1 LALQTKAFKI
11 AFMPIRFLVWS
22 SLLWAATLGAA
33 PRSVPFWSQLPGVKT
48 DGSILLPNQWS
59 LRPSGRQVALGDFPV
74 NLAVH
79 PSGKFVVALHSGFG
93 SHELVSIHLP
103 DGKVIA
109 RALLPETFY
118 GVAFS
123 PDGRRIYASGAGAE
137 VIHEFEFDSGNFGHR
152 QEIPLR
158 EPSSRGVPSGL
169 AVSSDGGRIYSANV
183 YGQDVVVA
191 DLSSRLPVSGFPLR
205 PGMPVTDLSQTRVSP
220 EPALAAAEK
229 RAAAKLDELPPD
241 APFPY
246 TCVLDEVHH
255 RLYVSLWGA
264 SAVAVLDSNSGRMLD
279 RWETG
284 EHPCEMV
291 ISRNQRWLY
300 VANASRNSVTV
311 LDTESGK
318 AVETLS
324 SAMQP
329 GDPPGSTPN
338 SLALSPDERQLFIAN
353 AGNNNLAVFDVSTP
367 GRSRP
372 MGFIPVG
379 WYPTSVRVTP
389 DGRHLLVANG
399 KGISSKANRHGSQPG
414 RELPESVIEYIGG
427 LMQGTLSIIPIPEKP
442 EVWTAKL
449 KDYSERALRCTP
461 SNTGPVAQSGHS
473 PNPIPS
479 KVGGRSPIRYVIYVV
494 KENRT
499 YDQVLGDMPEG
510 NGDRSLCLFDET
522 ITPNHHA
529 LAREFVL
536 LDNFYVDGEV
546 SADGHEWTAAAYAT
560 DFVEKTWPLSYGHNG
575 RGKYPYPSEGS
586 FPVAYPSSGYIWDKA
601 IQAGLSYRSYGEF
614 CDAGKKPGD
623 PVSTRLPVL
632 QGRFDPNFQPWDL
645 DYPDVKRAEHFAA
658 EIKRFEKAGDM
669 PRLQIVRLPN
679 DHTYGTSSGRLTPRA
694 MMADND
700 LAFGKFV
707 EAISHSKF
715 WSQTAIFV
723 VEDDAQNGPDHVDAH
738 RSIAFAISP
747 YIRRHSRDSTMYSTC
762 SMLHTME
769 LILGLSPMTQ
779 FDAAAAP
786 LYASFQPKADLKPF
800 SARPVTVNLSETNS
814 IAAYGREESDEMD
827 FSKEDAADDLRL
839 NEVIWRSVKGSDQPM
854 PRPVRAAF
862 VTAGGD
868 PDDR

>member
-1 LALQTKAFKI
+1 
-11 AFMPIRFLVWS
+11 MPFRFLVWS

-109 RALLPETFY
+109 RAQLPETFY

-246 TCVLDEVHH
+246 ACVLDEVHH
-255 RLYVSLWGA
+255 RLYVSLWGTA
-264 SAVAVLDSNSGRMLD
+264 AVAVLDSNSGRILD

-291 ISRNQRWLY
+291 LSRNQRWLY

-311 LDTESGK
+311 LDTQSGK

-510 NGDRSLCLFDET
+510 NGDPSLCLFDET

-747 YIRRHSRDSTMYSTC
+747 YIRRHTRDSTMYSTC

-827 FSKEDAADDLRL
+827 FSKEDAVDDLRL

>member
-1 LALQTKAFKI
+1 MERVTI
-11 AFMPIRFLVWS
+11 SFMPLRFLVCSW
-22 SLLWAATLGAA
+22 LLWAAPLLAG
-33 PRSVPFWSQLPGVKT
+33 RSSTPAWAQLPGVRT

-59 LRPSGRQVALGDFPV
+59 LRPAGRQIALGDFPV

-79 PSGKFVVALHSGFG
+79 PSGKFVVALHSGYG
-93 SHELVSIHLP
+93 SHELISIRLP
-103 DGKVIA
+103 DGQITA
-109 RALLPETFY
+109 RVQLKESFY

-123 PDGRRIYASGAGAE
+123 PDGHRIYASGAGAE
-137 VIHEFEFDSGNFGHR
+137 VIHEFGFDSGNFDHG
-152 QEIPLR
+152 QDIPLR
-158 EPSSRGVPSGL
+158 DAASRGVPSGL
-169 AVSSDGGRIYSANV
+169 ALSADGSRIYAANV

-191 DLSSRLPVSGFPLR
+191 DLASRLPLSSFPLR

-229 RAAAKLDELPPD
+229 RSAAKLDELPPD

-246 TCVLDEVHH
+246 GCVLDEIHH

-264 SAVAVLDSNSGRMLD
+264 SSVAVLDSTSGKVLD

-284 EHPCEMV
+284 AHPCELV
-291 ISRNQRWLY
+291 LSRNQRWLY
-300 VANASRNSVTV
+300 VANASQNSVTL
-311 LDTESGK
+311 LDTETGK
-318 AVETLS
+318 SVETLS
-324 SAMQP
+324 AAMQP

-338 SLALSPDERQLFIAN
+338 SLALSPDERQLFVAN

-372 MGFIPVG
+372 LGFIPVG

-399 KGISSKANRHGSQPG
+399 KGVSPKANRHGPQPG
-414 RELPESVIEYIGG
+414 REFPETVVEYIGG
-427 LMQGTLSIIPIPEKP
+427 LLQGTLSIIPIPEKP
-442 EVWTAKL
+442 EAWAGKL
-449 KDYSERALRCTP
+449 KDYTERALRCTP
-461 SNTGPVAQSGHS
+461 VASRSSVQHPDSR
-473 PNPIPS
+473 NPIPA
-479 KVGGRSPIRYVIYVV
+479 KVGGHSPIRYVIYVV

-510 NGDRSLCLFDET
+510 NGDRSLCLFDES

-586 FPVAYPSSGYIWDKA
+586 FPIAYPAGGYIWDKA
-601 IQAGLSYRSYGEF
+601 IKAGLSYRSYGEF
-614 CDAGKKPGD
+614 CDVGKNAGGT
-623 PVSTRLPVL
+623 VRTRLPNL
-632 QGRFDPNFQPWDL
+632 QGRFDPGFRPWDL
-645 DYPDVKRAEHFAA
+645 DYPDVKRAEHFAS
-658 EIKRFEKAGDM
+658 EIKRFEKEGDM
-669 PRLQIVRLPN
+669 PRLQILRLPN
-679 DHTYGTSSGRLTPRA
+679 DHTYGTSSGKLTPRA
-694 MMADND
+694 MVADND
-700 LAFGKFV
+700 LAFGTLV
-707 EAISHSKF
+707 DAISHSRF
-715 WSQTAIFV
+715 WPQTAIFV

-747 YIRRHSRDSTMYSTC
+747 YIRRHTRDSTMYSTC
-762 SMLHTME
+762 SMLRTME

-786 LYASFQPKADLKPF
+786 LNASFQSKADLKPYTV
-800 SARPVTVNLSETNS
+800 RPVTANRSETNS
-814 IAAYGREESDEMD
+814 LSAFHREESDEMD
-827 FSKEDAADDLRL
+827 FSKEDAIDDLKL
-839 NEVIWRSVKGSDQPM
+839 NEIIWRSVKGADQPM